1 MSTLSKSVARHVH
14 VAAASVRP
22 SSAAPGIARAGR
34 RRHFATEAATGSLA
48 GLTDEQQAIQDLAR
62 QFSREEVVPRAAEY
76 DRSMAASRLL
86 FPWDIIKKGHEAGLM
101 NLHVPEDCGGPGLG
115 VFTSALVSEEL
126 GYGCTGVSTG
136 TLVLFRSQPTVFE
149 ANGLASAPVIV
160 AGSDEQKREYLGR
173 LTAEPLI
180 ASYCVTEPS
189 AGSDVAN
196 IATRAVKDGDKYIL
210 NGSKCWITGAGHAN
224 WFFVLAVT
232 DASAKAN
239 KRLSGFIVDA
249 NTPGITID
257 SKLINM
263 GQRCSDTRLLTFD
276 NVAVPVKNLL
286 GKEGDGFKIAM
297 KAFDITRPLVAS
309 AAVGL
314 AQRALSEAAW
324 YAQERKTFGKP
335 IIQHQAIGTMLAQMA
350 VGVESS
356 RALVWKA
363 GLAKDGGDPRNT
375 YYASLAKAL
384 ASETAVSNANKA
396 VQIFGGSGFNTE
408 YPVEKLYRDAKIF
421 ELYEGTTQIQ
431 HIIISR
437 QVEKDHAI

>member
-1 MSTLSKSVARHVH
+1 MINSVAKTALRHASRRSSPAL
-14 VAAASVRP
+14 VALKRQQ
-22 SSAAPGIARAGR
+22 
-34 RRHFATEAATGSLA
+34 FATDASAGSSLG
-48 GLTDEQQAIQDLAR
+48 GLNDEQQAIQDLAR
-62 QFSREEVVPRAAEY
+62 SFSHDEIVPRAAEY
-76 DRSMAASRLL
+76 DRSMA
-86 FPWDIIKKGHEAGLM
+86 FPWEIVRKGHEAGLM

-126 GYGCTGVSTG
+126 GYGCTGVST
-136 TLVLFRSQPTVFE
+136 VFE

-160 AGSDEQKREYLGR
+160 AGTDEQKKEYLGR

-196 IATRAVKDGDKYIL
+196 IATRAVKEGDKYIL

-239 KRLSGFIVDA
+239 RRLSGFIVDA

-276 NVAVPVKNLL
+276 NVAVPAKNLL
-286 GKEGDGFKIAM
+286 GGEGDGFKIAM

-314 AQRALSEAAW
+314 AQRALSEAAR
-324 YAQERKTFGKP
+324 YAQERKTFGRP
-335 IIQHQAIGTMLAQMA
+335 IIQHQAIGTLLAQMA
-350 VGVESS
+350 IAVESS

-363 GLAKDGGDPRNT
+363 GLAKDAGDSRNT

-384 ASETAVSNANKA
+384 ASESAVANANKA